1 MFYLIIGILILLF
14 YLFAAPS
21 SIKGTFN
28 LVALVL
34 LLVVLIILLALAI
47 LKVFELPSEYV
58 VFALMSFLGY
68 YALRD
73 LRRMPKK
80 KKSLPDSR

>member
-28 LVALVL
+28 IVSVVFLLVALL
-34 LLVVLIILLALAI
+34 ILLVLAI
-47 LKVFELPSEYV
+47 FKVFQLPSEYFITLAMV
-58 VFALMSFLGY
+58 FLGY
-68 YALRD
+68 YGLRD
-73 LRRMPKK
+73 LRRMPVKRN
-80 KKSLPDSR
+80 KS

>member
-28 LVALVL
+28 IVALVL
-34 LLVVLIILLALAI
+34 LLVVLIILLALTL
-47 LKVFELPSEYV
+47 LKVLELPSEYV
-58 VFALMSFLGY
+58 VVGLMTFLAY

-73 LRRMPKK
+73 LNRMPR
-80 KKSLPDSR
+80 KKSPQNRS